1 MHATI
6 RELVTAWAMCQPV
19 DAMKEHQWFGV
30 TNRTVI
36 FRNGYGLR
44 LSSWCSGQQIV
55 GGGQWGNIHWQF
67 RIW

>member
-1 MHATI
+1 MQSI
-6 RELVTAWAMCQPV
+6 IPELVMAFALSLPI
-19 DAMKEHQWFGV
+19 DGMKEIQWFGV

-44 LSSWCSGQQIV
+44 LSSWCNGQQIV
-55 GGGQWGNIHWQF
+55 GGGQFGKIHWMF